1 MNKYMDTFRKNEL
14 SIIQINAILDEIMCD
29 FKQYGLSKHFFI
41 ERDFIE
47 VGAHE
52 MFMTLLQSLSVLDM
66 STKNCFIQT
75 VLAKM
80 SPTYVIRTF
89 MEVLVN
95 TKEEQARK
103 TIMDSFRETKFIDDI
118 WYNPHEEEYIL
129 SKDNEKI
136 KFKNYF
142 RDDYQASRNRNRCHD
157 ATYEKLREFHKK
169 GMRVLGVGVQEKF
182 LDDAHTCYHTFLI
195 SDHTMIDPARNLVIG
210 YEDYEKLV
218 SPDVLYCEEGENILK
233 EVQSLQIKDPMFN
246 NGYAELLNY
255 GIHKQMI
262 KEKKN

>member
-1 MNKYMDTFRKNEL
+1 MNKYMDTYRKNEL
-14 SIIQINAILDEIMCD
+14 SPVEIYALFDEIMAD
-29 FKQYGLSKHFFI
+29 FKQYGLSKHFFT
-41 ERDFIE
+41 ENDFKE
-47 VGAHE
+47 VSSFGI
-52 MFMTLLQSLSVLDM
+52 FMTLLQSISELDYNI
-66 STKNCFIQT
+66 KNCFIQT

-80 SPTYVIRTF
+80 APTYVIRTF
-89 MEVLVN
+89 METLTNINDKKV
-95 TKEEQARK
+95 RK
-103 TIMDSFRETKFIDDI
+103 IVMASFKETKLIDDI
-118 WYNPHEEEYIL
+118 WYNPHKEEYIL
-129 SKDNEKI
+129 NKDQEKI

-142 RDDYQASRNRNRCHD
+142 HDDYQASINRNRCHD

-169 GMRVLGVGVQEKF
+169 GMRVFGVGVQEKF

-195 SDHTMIDPARNLVIG
+195 SNHTMIDPARNLIIG

-218 SPDVLYCEEGENILK
+218 SPDVLYCEEAENILK
-233 EVQSLQIKDPMFN
+233 EVQGLQIKDPMFN